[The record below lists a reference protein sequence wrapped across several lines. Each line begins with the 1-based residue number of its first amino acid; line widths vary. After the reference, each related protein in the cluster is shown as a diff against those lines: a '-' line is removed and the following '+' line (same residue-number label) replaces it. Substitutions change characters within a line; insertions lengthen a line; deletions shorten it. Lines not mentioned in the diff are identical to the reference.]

1 MTFRTVAAGLAL
13 FLVSP
18 LIGREKNDII
28 IMQNGDRM
36 TCQIKGLDSGVLY
49 VSLDYVDGTL
59 AVEWSKVARV
69 VSNHLFIVKTQDG
82 SVYKGTLS
90 TAEPLAKE
98 PMRLQLA
105 EGPGKEVVLKRP
117 QVISM
122 AETSEKFWQRFN
134 GAVNWGIIA
143 SKGNASTQYNLGAQA
158 EYLRERWSASGSFS
172 SSLSSSSGATT
183 STQNQAN
190 LTAQRL
196 LRWNN
201 YFYSGIAN
209 FMQSTTQGIQ
219 LQSSLGGTI
228 GRYLKN
234 TNRSTISVSGGAGWQ
249 ETNYTQS
256 VEPIPTQDLATAV
269 LATDIRFNKFK
280 KTNFNLTAVLFPAL
294 SDPGR
299 VHFNT
304 NAYFY
309 IKIFGDLSWNITAYL
324 NWDNRPPANLPSSS
338 YGASSGLS
346 WTFGLK

>member
-1 MTFRTVAAGLAL
+1 MTYRTVVAGLVLLLAA
-13 FLVSP
+13 P
-18 LIGREKNDII
+18 LPAREKNDVIW
-28 IMQNGDRM
+28 MKNGDRM
-36 TCQIKGLDSGVLY
+36 TCQIKGLQSGIIY
-49 VSLDYVDGTL
+49 VSLDYVDGTM
-59 AVEWSKVARV
+59 AVDWSRVARV
-69 VSNHLFIVKTQDG
+69 ESSHLFIVKTQGG
-82 SVYKGTLS
+82 SVYRGSLRTV
-90 TAEPLAKE
+90 EPLK
-98 PMRLQLA
+98 
-105 EGPGKEVVLKRP
+105 EGPMKLQVAQGPGNEIVLERP
-117 QVISM
+117 RIIAM
-122 AETSEKFWQRFN
+122 AETSDHFWQRFN

-158 EYLRERWSASGSFS
+158 EYLRERWSAGGSFS
-172 SSLSSSSGATT
+172 SSLSSSSETTT

-209 FMQSTTQGIQ
+209 FIQSSAQGIN
-219 LQSSLGGTI
+219 LQTSLGGTI

-249 ETNYTQS
+249 ETTYTQS
-256 VEPIPTQDLATAV
+256 VEPIPKQDLATAV
-269 LATDIRFNKFK
+269 VAADVRFNKFK

-294 SDPGR
+294 TDPGR